1 MLSNGMLSVVMLS
14 KKTSLILLAP
24 LLFCFI
30 AEANETPC
38 IALEEILPGMKCH
51 GLSYFSPD
59 GPERLELEVI
69 GIVEST
75 SKESAYI
82 LARVDSPS
90 VRRGGIMSG
99 MSGSPVYF
107 GDRLVGAI
115 ALAYPFSREP
125 VCGITPIGAM
135 KRLTELQQE
144 SWKFINSP
152 QTGNNLFSKPV
163 SGTWNQLAPIG
174 LSIDTRGMPNPGM
187 SGIFSDPAIHPD
199 QTQIAQSDVATQSDQ
214 STHSEPAPAA
224 KSDTKNA
231 PSSQNSALSSPKT
244 VPSSIPSSRESAP
257 DTQKIAPS
265 QVTDPSQICPG
276 SSIGVGLVSGDV
288 SITVF
293 GTVTDVVDNHFL
305 AFGHPMFGL
314 GRCRL
319 PIHTSNVVS
328 FIPSLYVS
336 FKVANSGPPIG
347 TLTYD
352 AEAGVL
358 GEIGP
363 IPPVIPVNVTI
374 EGFTPQPAQYHLM
387 VADNEY
393 LTSNLIAQSLF
404 GLIRNFGGIIGDL
417 SMQIDLV
424 VEMENGL
431 KHQQSCL
438 NGAVENPFNDILSA
452 IDVIRQIHQNPHET
466 VAFRKIGIRCVMSQS
481 TAMATMD
488 SLSIP
493 NRQYQ
498 PGETLQ
504 AHLVFHG
511 DRIESFD
518 RTIRLRLPD
527 NLAPGRYLLKAMDAE
542 SYRQQ
547 SGATR
552 LPAHHFP
559 DFESWFQTLADI
571 VADNQILIAL
581 TADGNDVQ
589 TRNAALPA
597 APPVLQKLMTMPGM
611 KNRAIRS
618 TRILASET
626 VSLNMEV
633 FGGQQIPV
641 FVNIRPEKIP

>member
-1 MLSNGMLSVVMLS
+1 
-14 KKTSLILLAP
+14 
-24 LLFCFI
+24 
-30 AEANETPC
+30 
-38 IALEEILPGMKCH
+38 
-51 GLSYFSPD
+51 
-59 GPERLELEVI
+59 
-69 GIVEST
+69 
-75 SKESAYI
+75 
-82 LARVDSPS
+82 
-90 VRRGGIMSG
+90 
-99 MSGSPVYF
+99 
-107 GDRLVGAI
+107 
-115 ALAYPFSREP
+115 
-125 VCGITPIGAM
+125 M
-135 KRLTELQQE
+135 KRLAELQQE
-144 SWKFINSP
+144 PRKFINNSQP
-152 QTGNNLFSKPV
+152 GSNLFSKPV

-174 LSIDTRGMPNPGM
+174 LSIDTRGIPDPGM
-187 SGIFSDPAIHPD
+187 AGLFSDPAIQSD
-199 QTQIAQSDVATQSDQ
+199 QTTPSDQTIQADFTTQSDQ
-214 STHSEPAPAA
+214 ATQIDQPSRSEPAPVA
-224 KSDTKNA
+224 DTDTINA
-231 PSSQNSALSSPKT
+231 
-244 VPSSIPSSRESAP
+244 PSSRESTP
-257 DTQKIAPS
+257 DSQKIAPS
-265 QVTDPSQICPG
+265 RVSDPSQIRPG

-293 GTVTDVVDNHFL
+293 GTVTDVADNHFL

-319 PIHTSNVVS
+319 PIHASNVVS

-363 IPPVIPVNVTI
+363 VPPIIPVNVTI
-374 EGFTPQPAQYHLM
+374 EGFTPQPVEYHLM
-387 VADNEY
+387 VADHEY

-404 GLIRNFGGIIGDL
+404 GLIRNFGGVIGDL
-417 SMQIDLV
+417 SMQIDLA

-431 KHQQSCL
+431 KHHQSSR
-438 NGAVENPFNDILSA
+438 NGAVENPFNDIVSA
-452 IDVIRQIHQNPHET
+452 IDVIQQIHQNPLET
-466 VAFRKIGIRCVMSQS
+466 VAFRKIEIRCVMSQS

-488 SLSIP
+488 SLAIP
-493 NRQYQ
+493 NKKYR

-504 AHLVFHG
+504 ARLVFHG

-518 RTIRLRLPD
+518 RTVSLRLPD

-547 SGATR
+547 SGAAR

-559 DFESWFQTLADI
+559 DFESWFRTLADT
-571 VADNQILIAL
+571 VASNQILVAL

-611 KNRAIRS
+611 NNRTIRS

-626 VSLNMEV
+626 VSLDMEV